1 MLRLTDELNSSYLF
15 NNHEYPLNL
24 AYDNV
29 LRFYDLL
36 DNDEFKASEKVIT
49 AFQMFFGFEPSLED
63 GDLIVKSFADI
74 TKFISMKPYGDKGEP
89 DENEEQ
95 PATNPRQLY
104 SFKQDA
110 EAIYA
115 SFYDQYGIDLI
126 DQQGKMHWDKFKA
139 LFQGL
144 GPKTYFQRIISIRT
158 RDTKDLKGEEQA
170 SAIEAKQYY
179 ELDANK
185 TQEAKE
191 RQIAAFGQ
199 TIKSWAMSW

>member
-1 MLRLTDELNSSYLF
+1 MLTLTDSLQSSYLYDGK
-15 NNHEYPLNL
+15 EYPLNL

-36 DNDEFKASEKVIT
+36 DNKHFKASEKVII
-49 AFQMFFGFEPSLED
+49 AFQMFFSFEPSIED
-63 GDLIVKSFADI
+63 GDFIVKGFEDI
-74 TKFISMKPYGDKGEP
+74 SHYISMKPYGND
-89 DENEEQ
+89 DEETNEDQ
-95 PATNPRQLY
+95 GQFAVDRRKLY

-115 SFYDQYGIDLI
+115 SFMQQYGIDLI
-126 DQQGKMHWDKFKA
+126 DMQGKLHWDKFKA

-158 RDTKDLKGEEQA
+158 RDTKDLQGQELTD
-170 SAIEAKQYY
+170 AIEAKQYY
-179 ELDANK
+179 ELDVNK

-191 RQIAAFGQ
+191 EQIAAFGQ
-199 TIKSWAMSW
+199 TLKAWAKS